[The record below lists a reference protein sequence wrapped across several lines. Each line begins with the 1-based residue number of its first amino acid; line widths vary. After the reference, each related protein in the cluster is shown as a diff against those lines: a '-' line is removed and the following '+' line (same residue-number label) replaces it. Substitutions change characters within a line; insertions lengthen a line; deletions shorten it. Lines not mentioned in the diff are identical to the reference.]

1 MTKTWHILTL
11 NSGSSSIKFSLYEAG
26 ANERLRVMGE
36 AERIGL
42 AGGILWVKDPCG
54 ALLRNQQL
62 AITDHDAALKVLFDA
77 LQEHLQDGLDAV
89 GHRVV
94 HGGAEHSRPQ
104 RLDSG
109 LLAELDDLVPF
120 APNHLPHEIK
130 AIRAVQNLYPK
141 LPQVACFDTAF
152 HRRMPEIAQLLPLPR
167 SFWDEGVRRY
177 GFHGLSY
184 EYITQEL
191 AKIAEPDERKR
202 VVIAHLGN
210 GASMAAVLHGRGVET
225 TMGFT
230 PTAGLVMSTR
240 SGDLDPGVVLY
251 CFQQKGM
258 DAAAVSDL
266 LDYHSGL
273 LGVSGTSSDMKELLE
288 RRRHDSRAAQAVD
301 LFCYQARKFIGALSA
316 VLGGVDTL
324 VFTGGI
330 GERAAAVRWKICK
343 ELAFLGIELD
353 PARNETHA
361 PIISCDGAA
370 CTIRVIHT
378 NEELMIARHTAD
390 LLRKG
395 VSL

>member
-26 ANERLRVMGE
+26 ADECLRVMGE

-42 AGGILWVKDPCG
+42 ADGLFWMKDPSG
-54 ALLRNQQL
+54 ALLRNQRL
-62 AITDHDAALKVLFDA
+62 TMADHDVALKILFDA
-77 LQEHLQDGLDAV
+77 LQEHLQEGLDAA

-94 HGGAEHSRPQ
+94 HGGSRYSHPQ
-104 RLDSG
+104 WIDSG
-109 LLAELDDLVPF
+109 LLAELYDLMPL

-130 AIRAVQNLYPK
+130 AILAIQNLYPE
-141 LPQVACFDTAF
+141 LRQVACFDTAF
-152 HRRMPEIAQLLPLPR
+152 HRHMPEIAQLLPLPR

-184 EYITQEL
+184 EYVTQEL
-191 AKIAEPDERKR
+191 AKVAKQEALRR
-202 VVIAHLGN
+202 VIIAHLGN

-251 CFQQKGM
+251 CFQEKGM
-258 DAAAVSDL
+258 DAAAVGDL
-266 LDYHSGL
+266 LDDHSGL
-273 LGVSGTSSDMKELLE
+273 LGVSGTSSDMKELLD
-288 RRRHDSRAAQAVD
+288 RRRQDPRAAQAVD
-301 LFCYQARKFIGALSA
+301 LFCYQARKFIGALA
-316 VLGGVDTL
+316 TVLGGVDTL

-330 GERAAAVRWKICK
+330 GERAAAVRWNVCK
-343 ELAFLGIELD
+343 NLAFLGIELD
-353 PARNETHA
+353 PARNEAHA
-361 PIISCDGAA
+361 PVISRGGSA
-370 CTIRVIHT
+370 CTVRVMNT
-378 NEELMIARHTAD
+378 NEELVITRHTAD

-395 VSL
+395 NVS